1 MRIGI
6 LTHYNVYNLGAQLQ
20 MLSMQT
26 WLKDHGHSVKIL
38 TYEKN
43 FDFDKGEKRKNSGSF
58 KAIFYYIQNYLLK
71 KGIGLTLFNYR
82 KVKRMNKVLT
92 TLDLAPYQSEDIDAV
107 IIGSDEVFSIDVGCN
122 PMMYGHGINK
132 PIITYAPAFGRTTI
146 DLLKEYHCYDLV
158 KDGLSKIDYLSARD
172 VHTKEMMEEMTGR
185 DVDIVCDPVLLYQGS
200 SLDTE
205 IPSINKPFLLVYSY
219 DRHMVAKEEIE
230 QIQSFAKKEG
240 LLTVSLGTYHKWC
253 DKNIVCDSMEW
264 QSYFKEAKYLLTDTF
279 HGTILGLKNHCNM
292 AVFFREWIN
301 SYKLESLLKETGTY
315 DRRIPKIDETYLK
328 TTFSKPI
335 DYEKVDQNVEKMRSH
350 SEQYLKHALEE
361 IYEQHSR

>member
-20 MLSMQT
+20 MLSMQS
-26 WLKDHGHSVKIL
+26 WLQDHGHSVKIL

-43 FDFDKGEKRKNSGSF
+43 FDFDKGEKSKNSGSF
-58 KAIFYYIQNYLLK
+58 KAIGYYIKNYVLK

-82 KVKRMNKVLT
+82 KVKTMNKVLT
-92 TLDLAPYQSEDIDAV
+92 TLDLVPYQSEDIDAV

-158 KDGLSKIDYLSARD
+158 KEGLSKINYLSARD

-185 DVDIVCDPVLLYQGS
+185 EVDIVCDPVLLYRGNR
-200 SLDTE
+200 LDKE
-205 IPSINKPFLLVYSY
+205 VKIINKPFLLIYSY
-219 DRHMVAKEEIE
+219 DRHMVDKDEIE

-240 LLTVSLGTYHKWC
+240 LITVSLGTYHKWC

-264 QSYFKEAKYLLTDTF
+264 QSYFKQAKYVLTDTF
-279 HGTILGLKNHCNM
+279 HGTIVGLKNHCNV
-292 AVFFREWIN
+292 AVFFRDWIN
-301 SYKLESLLKETGTY
+301 SYKLESLLKETGTLN
-315 DRRIPKIDETYLK
+315 RKIPKIDESYLK
-328 TTFSKPI
+328 TVFSKEI
-335 DYEKVDQNVEKMRSH
+335 NYQEVDRHIEKMRSH
-350 SEQYLKHALEE
+350 SEAYLNHALENIHE
-361 IYEQHSR
+361 